1 MNDYDYDNDDDDD
14 DHDDHYDHDDHD
26 DHDDQDLDQS
36 PSPITQTS
44 PSKPAVL
51 CFVAWERRQDWD
63 IALGDLDAALVLE
76 HEDVLSHACKPC
88 KSCAKHH
95 KVTFWTG
102 KHVSSKFIKAVL
114 RSASLPRVLDLCQG
128 YSDKCHEVLAELF
141 QATQRQTRRA

>member
-1 MNDYDYDNDDDDD
+1 MNDYDNDDDDD
-14 DHDDHYDHDDHD
+14 DDDDDHH
-26 DHDDQDLDQS
+26 HDDQDQDQS
-36 PSPITQTS
+36 TSPITQTS

-51 CFVAWERRQDWD
+51 CVVAWERRQDWD
-63 IALGDLDAALVLE
+63 IAFGDLDAALVLE

-102 KHVSSKFIKAVL
+102 KHVSTKFIKAVL
-114 RSASLPRVLDLCQG
+114 RSASLLRVLDLCQG